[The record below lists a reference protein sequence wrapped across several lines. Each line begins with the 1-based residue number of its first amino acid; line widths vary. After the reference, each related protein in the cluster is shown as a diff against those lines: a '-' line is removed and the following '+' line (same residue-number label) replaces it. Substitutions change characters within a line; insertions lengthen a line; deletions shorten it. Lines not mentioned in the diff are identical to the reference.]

1 MKAIHLPTAFVPDPS
16 ALQPSEIPIP
26 TPGGDEYLVRITH
39 CSPQHADILH
49 AQGRHQNN
57 NVKRGWCFPPF
68 TLGFDFAG
76 VVLSVPGTYAG
87 GGGGGGGG
95 GGVDAGLRRGDRV
108 FGAGIGAFAEYI
120 CAQVGAIRRVPDGL
134 GNATACAAAG
144 QAVSYASVVHVAKVE
159 AGETVLVSGAS
170 GGLGSMCCMVA
181 KAVGARVIALAGDE
195 EKAGRMRGGMDVDAV
210 VVMGG
215 DGHNGGAWVEEVRGF
230 TGGEGVDVV
239 LDNTGMVNEAIRC
252 LAYGGRVVV
261 LGFAARKGVM
271 EEVKMNKLLLKSATV
286 MGYRFGESGRR
297 DAGELQRIWDGY
309 LEMLQR
315 GRLTP
320 LLYGEY
326 DGLEEVGRALGDLA
340 GRRVYGKIVVKVAE
354 EEAVAK
360 L

>member
-1 MKAIHLPTAFVPDPS
+1 MKAIHLPTAFAPNPS
-16 ALQPSEIPIP
+16 ALQPSEIPVPIP
-26 TPGGDEYLVRITH
+26 KDGEYLVRITH

-49 AQGRHQNN
+49 AQGKHQNN
-57 NVKRGWCFPPF
+57 NARRGWCFPPF

-76 VVLSVPGTYAG
+76 CILSTPARSH
-87 GGGGGGGG
+87 
-95 GGVDAGLRRGDRV
+95 AAEGLRKGDRV
-108 FGAGIGAFAEYI
+108 FGAGIGAFAEYV
-120 CAQVGAIRRVPDGL
+120 CVRAGAIRRVPDGL
-134 GNATACAAAG
+134 SNATACAAAG
-144 QAVSYASVVHVAKVE
+144 QAVSYASVVHVARVQ

-170 GGLGSMCCMVA
+170 GGLGT
-181 KAVGARVIALAGDE
+181 VGARVIALAGDE
-195 EKAGRMRGGMDVDAV
+195 EKAGRMRGEMDVDAV

-215 DGHNGGAWVEEVRGF
+215 DGHDGGGWVEEVRGF

-252 LAYGGRVVV
+252 LAYGGRIVV

-326 DGLEEVGRALGDLA
+326 EGLAAVGRALGDLA
-340 GRRVYGKIVVKVAE
+340 GRRVYGKIVVKVAD